1 VSEPVLPPEEPLL
14 QADQIQG
21 NVLPGFMKP
30 TTVLCA
36 LTIVDVAAAKLWI
49 REIASRMTTLGEAME
64 SRVKVRALRTYRP
77 ATAETLG
84 AVPDEVNDAWAN
96 ISFSYAGLAKL
107 LAGGAFEDDLGGFED
122 EAFALGLAARSPL
135 LGDPTDPGAEGNP
148 ANWVVGGPGS
158 EVDVLLCVGADRAA
172 EGERLLGEIRGEPAH
187 NGVAVVYEQDGGK
200 LDAIGSEQF
209 GFQDGISQPG
219 VRGRIS
225 DEDFLTPRTIDASA
239 TPESW
244 LYGLPGQ
251 LLTWPGDYVFGYPS
265 SGADP
270 LVPGPEAVAGLKAPD
285 WSRNGSYL
293 VFRRFRQDVAA
304 FWSFAAEQAAQL
316 SAQPAFAG
324 WDAERLAA
332 HIVGRW
338 KSGAPLERSPEAD
351 VPALGTDRLANND
364 FGFAAASVS
373 LPLAEGGDTN
383 SYPMAKSDPIGAT
396 CPMGAHIRKVNT
408 RTAANDLGGRR
419 ASFKRRILRRGL
431 PWGPRLEDPSGPDPA
446 DGQRGLLFVSYQA
459 SIAKQFEFLCSS
471 WMGSP
476 TNPRSPS
483 GFDLLVGQNGAPD
496 GDRVRSSVVF
506 GADTTAAEISTTG
519 QDFVIPTGGGY
530 FFTPPISAL
539 TEVIA
544 A

>member
-1 VSEPVLPPEEPLL
+1 MSEPALPPEEPLL
-14 QADQIQG
+14 QVDQIQG

-77 ATAETLG
+77 ALAKTLG
-84 AVPDEVNDAWAN
+84 GIPDEVDDAWAN

-122 EAFALGLAARSPL
+122 EAFALGLAARSSL

-148 ANWVVGGPGS
+148 GSWVVGGPGS
-158 EVDVLLCVGADRAA
+158 EVDVLLCVGADRA
-172 EGERLLGEIRGEPAH
+172 EESQRLLGEVRGEPAH
-187 NGVAVVYEQDGGK
+187 NGVSVIYEQAGGK
-200 LDAIGSEQF
+200 LDEIGSEQF
-209 GFQDGISQPG
+209 GFQDGVSQPG

-225 DEDFLTPRTIDASA
+225 DEDFLTPRTIDPSA

-265 SGADP
+265 SGPDP
-270 LVPGPEAVAGLKAPD
+270 LVPGPEAGAGPKAPG

-293 VFRRFRQDVAA
+293 VFRRFRQDVPA
-304 FWSFAAEQAAQL
+304 FWAFAAEQAAQL
-316 SAQPAFAG
+316 SKQPAFAG

-338 KSGAPLERSPEAD
+338 KSGAPLGRSPEAD
-351 VPALGTDRLANND
+351 VPVLGTDRLANND

-373 LPLAEGGDTN
+373 LPLAEGGNTN

-396 CPMGAHIRKVNT
+396 CPLGAHIRKVNT
-408 RTAANDLGGRR
+408 RTAANDLGGRQ
-419 ASFKRRILRRGL
+419 ASFSRRILRRGL

-446 DGQRGLLFVSYQA
+446 DGQRGLLFLSYQA

-483 GFDLLVGQNGAPD
+483 GFDLLVGQNGAPG
-496 GDRVRSSVVF
+496 GDRVRSGVVF

-530 FFTPPISAL
+530 FFTPSISAL
-539 TEVIA
+539 NEVIA

>member
-1 VSEPVLPPEEPLL
+1 MSESELPPAEPLL
-14 QADQIQG
+14 QVDQIQG

-30 TTVLCA
+30 TTFLCA
-36 LTIVDVAAAKLWI
+36 LTIVDVGAAKLWI
-49 REIASRMTTLGEAME
+49 GEIGSRMTTLAEALE
-64 SRVKVRALRTYRP
+64 SRIKVRALRTYRP
-77 ATAETLG
+77 AAAETLG
-84 AVPDEVNDAWAN
+84 SVPEEVDDAWAN
-96 ISFSYAGLAKL
+96 ISFSYSGLAKL
-107 LAGGAFEDDLGGFED
+107 LAGGAFEGDLAGFED
-122 EAFALGLAARSPL
+122 EAFALGLAARSSL

-158 EVDVLLCVGADRAA
+158 EIDVLLCVGADRAE
-172 EGERLLGEIRGEPAH
+172 EGVRLLGEIRGEPSSS
-187 NGVAVVYEQDGGK
+187 GMAVVYEQDGGK
-200 LDAIGSEQF
+200 LDEIGSEQF
-209 GFQDGISQPG
+209 GFQDGVSQPG
-219 VRGRIS
+219 VRGMAS
-225 DEDFLTPRTIDASA
+225 EGSFLTPRAIDASE

-265 SGADP
+265 SGPDP
-270 LVPGPEAVAGLKAPD
+270 LAPGPEAAAGPNAPD

-293 VFRRFRQDVAA
+293 VFRRFRQDVAG

-316 SAQPAFAG
+316 STQPAFAG

-338 KSGAPLERSPEAD
+338 KSGAPLERSPDAD
-351 VPALGTDRLANND
+351 VFALGTDRLANND
-364 FGFAAASVS
+364 FGYAAPSVS
-373 LPLAEGGDTN
+373 LPLAEGGNTN
-383 SYPMAKSDPIGAT
+383 SYPMAQGDPIGAT
-396 CPMGAHIRKVNT
+396 CPMAAHIRKVNT
-408 RTAANDLGGRR
+408 RTAANDLGGRQ

-446 DGQRGLLFVSYQA
+446 DGQRGLLFLSYQA
-459 SIAKQFEFLCSS
+459 SIVKQFEFLCSN

-483 GFDLLVGQNGAPD
+483 GFDLLVGQNGAP
-496 GDRVRSSVVF
+496 GGERVRSAVVF
-506 GADTTAAEISTTG
+506 GAETTAAEVSTSG

-530 FFTPPISAL
+530 FFTPSIAAL
-539 TEVIA
+539 TEVLA